1 MTRPV
6 ATLVVAIVALTC
18 AAVSMV
24 RGESIDSNFW
34 TPFSSSIG
42 VLAGA
47 AFVYNQWLWYWP
59 GVHALVKKPRLEGTW
74 VGELRSDY
82 RREPDDQALPPIRGV
97 LVVSQTAS
105 TVHVRLF
112 TKESRS
118 TTVAASIEI
127 EDGDRFCLST
137 VYRNEPGLDLQAR
150 SPIHYG
156 ATRLAI
162 EGTPRNPVRMEG
174 FYWTARQ
181 PAKTAGRMDFHLVNR
196 NRAHSFAQALAMV
209 ESVDV
214 PGAEERPGH
223 VN

>member
-18 AAVSMV
+18 AVVSV
-24 RGESIDSNFW
+24 LQGESIDSNFW
-34 TPFSSSIG
+34 TPFSTSIG

-47 AFVYNQWLWYWP
+47 AFVYNQWLWYLP
-59 GVHALVKKPRLEGTW
+59 GVHTLVKKPRLEGTW

-82 RREPDDQALPPIRGV
+82 RREPDDEALPPIRSV

-105 TVHVRLF
+105 TIHVRLF

-118 TTVAASIEI
+118 TTVAASIEL
-127 EDGDRFCLST
+127 EDGDRFSLST

-162 EGTPRNPVRMEG
+162 EGTPRNPARMEG

-181 PAKTAGRMDFHLVNR
+181 PTKTAGQMDFHFVSR
-196 NRAHSFAQALAMV
+196 KRAHSFAEGLAMFESIDGPGV
-209 ESVDV
+209 EK
-214 PGAEERPGH
+214 RPGH